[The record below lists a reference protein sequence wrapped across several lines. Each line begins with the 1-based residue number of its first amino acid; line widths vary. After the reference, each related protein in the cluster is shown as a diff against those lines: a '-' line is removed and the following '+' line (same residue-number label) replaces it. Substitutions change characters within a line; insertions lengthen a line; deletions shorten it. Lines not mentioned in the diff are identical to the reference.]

1 MACNGLGY
9 AVLMIW
15 VVGCIVSLGAF
26 FLFWKLLQDLCK
38 LQGQVEFLKREVK
51 RLEKSRE

>member
-1 MACNGLGY
+1 MVCNGLGY

-15 VVGCIVSLGAF
+15 VVGCIVSLGVF
-26 FLFWKLLQDLCK
+26 SLFWKLLQDLCK
-38 LQGQVEFLKREVK
+38 LQGQVEFLKREIK